1 MIPRISFNLPLRAIL
16 PAERGEGAAISS
28 PIQALTDAIA
38 FMPRPPDAIF
48 RSGMYRDTIVAI
60 STPLGEGG
68 IGIVRLSGAEALS
81 VAKVIF
87 PGKLSDRRL
96 AYGHIIDPR
105 TGERV
110 DEVLVSFMASPHTYT
125 REDVIE
131 INCHGGPL
139 PLQRILQLA
148 LRHGAR
154 LAQPGEFTLRAF
166 LNGRIDLAQAES
178 VLDVIRSRTEASL
191 RMAVQG
197 LDGRLST
204 AVRDLRE
211 LLLSALA
218 YLTAR
223 IDFPEDEVPS
233 QDVVRPLNKA
243 LRALRELIAT
253 ADAGMAYRFGVKTA
267 IVGRP
272 NVGKSSLL
280 NRLLREDR
288 SIVTPVPGTTRD
300 TIEEVANL
308 GGVPFVLVDTA
319 GIIHSKD
326 LVESLGVERSRRAV
340 EQADLVLVMIDAS
353 QPITDADRD
362 IVALTG
368 NKATLVVANKCDL
381 PQQAKPEELGHDT
394 VHTSALSGEGLGHL
408 EEKMVELALGGKI
421 VVSDALMVNNPRHK
435 DALERAAR
443 ALDEAVRDLEARV
456 PDDFVTIHLTASID
470 ALGEITGETV
480 REDLL
485 ETIFGNFCIGK

>member
-1 MIPRISFNLPLRAIL
+1 
-16 PAERGEGAAISS
+16 
-28 PIQALTDAIA
+28 
-38 FMPRPPDAIF
+38 
-48 RSGMYRDTIVAI
+48 MYRDTIAAI

-81 VAKVIF
+81 IAKVVF
-87 PGKLSDRRL
+87 QGKLSDRRL
-96 AYGHIIDPR
+96 SYGHVIDPQ

-110 DEVLVSFMASPHTYT
+110 DEVLVSYMAAPHTYT
-125 REDVIE
+125 REDVVE

-178 VLDVIRSRTEASL
+178 VLDVIRATTEASL
-191 RMAVQG
+191 RVAMHG
-197 LDGRLST
+197 LDGRLSS
-204 AVRDLRE
+204 AIKDLRAQ
-211 LLLSALA
+211 LLSVLA

-223 IDFPEDEVPS
+223 IDFPEDEVPG
-233 QDVVRPLNKA
+233 QDVAQPLDDT
-243 LRALRELIAT
+243 LRKLRDLIAT
-253 ADAGMAYRFGVKTA
+253 ADAGMVYRFGVKTA

-288 SIVTPVPGTTRD
+288 SIVTPIPGTTRD

-308 GGVPFVLVDTA
+308 KGVPFILVDTA

-326 LVESLGVERSRRAV
+326 VVESLGVERSRKAI
-340 EQADLVLVMIDAS
+340 EQADLVLTVVDVS
-353 QPITDADRD
+353 QPLTDADRE
-362 IVALTG
+362 IVALIG
-368 NKATLVVANKCDL
+368 GKAALVVANKCDL
-381 PQQAKPEELGHDT
+381 PRQDEPEKLGRQT
-394 VHTSALSGEGLGHL
+394 VYTSALSGEGLSRL
-408 EEKMVELALGGKI
+408 EDKMVELALGGEV

-435 DALERAAR
+435 DALERAATTLAQ
-443 ALDEAVRDLEARV
+443 ALQDLDTGM
-456 PDDFVTIHLTASID
+456 PDDFVTIHLTASLN

-480 REDLL
+480 QEDLL
-485 ETIFGNFCIGK
+485 ETIFANFCIGK

>member
-1 MIPRISFNLPLRAIL
+1 
-16 PAERGEGAAISS
+16 
-28 PIQALTDAIA
+28 
-38 FMPRPPDAIF
+38 
-48 RSGMYRDTIVAI
+48 MYQDTIAAI

-81 VAKVIF
+81 IAKAIF
-87 PGKLSDRRL
+87 PGNLSDRRL
-96 AYGHIIDPR
+96 SYGHIVDPR

-110 DEVLVSFMASPHTYT
+110 DEVLVSYMAAPHTYT
-125 REDVIE
+125 REDVVE

-191 RMAVQG
+191 RLAMQG
-197 LDGRLST
+197 LNGHLSS
-204 AVRDLRE
+204 AIRDLRE
-211 LLLSALA
+211 PLLSALA

-233 QDVVRPLNKA
+233 QDVVQPLNEA
-243 LRALRELIAT
+243 LENLRGLIAT
-253 ADAGMAYRFGVKTA
+253 ADAGLVYRFGVNTA

-280 NRLLREDR
+280 NRLLRQER

-300 TIEEVANL
+300 TVEEVANIK
-308 GGVPFVLVDTA
+308 GVPFVLVDTA

-326 LVESLGVERSRRAV
+326 LVESLGVERSRKAI
-340 EQADLVLVMIDAS
+340 EQSDLVLLMIDVS
-353 QPITDADRD
+353 QPMTEADRE
-362 IVALTG
+362 IVALVG
-368 NKATLVVANKCDL
+368 DKAALVVANKCDL
-381 PQQAKPEELGHDT
+381 PPQAKPDELGRET
-394 VHTSALSGEGLGHL
+394 VYTSALSGEGINRL
-408 EEKMVELALGGKI
+408 EERMVEMALGGRI
-421 VVSDALMVNNPRHK
+421 VTSEAPMVSNPRHK
-435 DALERAAR
+435 DALERAAQSLDQ
-443 ALDEAVRDLEARV
+443 ALQDLKTGT
-456 PDDFVTIHLTASID
+456 PDDFVTIHLTASLN
-470 ALGEITGETV
+470 ALGEITGEAV
-480 REDLL
+480 HEDLL
-485 ETIFGNFCIGK
+485 ETIFANFCIGK

>member
-1 MIPRISFNLPLRAIL
+1 
-16 PAERGEGAAISS
+16 
-28 PIQALTDAIA
+28 
-38 FMPRPPDAIF
+38 
-48 RSGMYRDTIVAI
+48 MYRDTIAAI

-81 VAKVIF
+81 IARAVF

-96 AYGHIIDPR
+96 SYGHIIDPQ

-110 DEVLVSFMASPHTYT
+110 DEVLVSYMAAPHTYT
-125 REDVIE
+125 REDVVE

-139 PLQRILQLA
+139 PLQCILQLA
-148 LRHGAR
+148 LRRGAR

-178 VLDVIRSRTEASL
+178 VLDVVRSRTEASL
-191 RMAVQG
+191 RLAVQD
-197 LDGRLST
+197 LNGRLSSSI
-204 AVRDLRE
+204 RDLRAQ
-211 LLLSALA
+211 LLSALA

-233 QDVVRPLNKA
+233 QDVAHPLNEA
-243 LRALRELIAT
+243 LRTLRELIAT
-253 ADAGMAYRFGVKTA
+253 ADAGMVYRFGVKTA

-319 GIIHSKD
+319 GIIRSKD

-340 EQADLVLVMIDAS
+340 EQADLVLVMIDVS

-368 NKATLVVANKCDL
+368 NEATLVVANKSDL
-381 PQQAKPEELGHDT
+381 PHQANPGELGREA
-394 VHTSALSGEGLGHL
+394 VYTSALSGEGLGHL

-421 VVSDALMVNNPRHK
+421 VVSDAPMVNNPRHK
-435 DALERAAR
+435 DALERAAESLYQ
-443 ALDEAVRDLEARV
+443 ALQDLDAGM
-456 PDDFVTIHLTASID
+456 PDDFVTIHLTTSLS

-485 ETIFGNFCIGK
+485 ETIFANFCIGK

>member
-1 MIPRISFNLPLRAIL
+1 
-16 PAERGEGAAISS
+16 
-28 PIQALTDAIA
+28 
-38 FMPRPPDAIF
+38 
-48 RSGMYRDTIVAI
+48 MYRDTIAAI

-81 VAKVIF
+81 IAKAVF

-96 AYGHIIDPR
+96 SYGHIIDPR

-110 DEVLVSFMASPHTYT
+110 DEVLVSCMAAPHTYT
-125 REDVIE
+125 REDVVE

-178 VLDVIRSRTEASL
+178 VLDVIRARTEASL
-191 RMAVQG
+191 RLALQG
-197 LDGRLST
+197 LDGRLSS
-204 AVRDLRE
+204 AIRNLRQQ
-211 LLLSALA
+211 LLSMLA

-223 IDFPEDEVPS
+223 IDFPEDEIPS
-233 QDVVRPLNKA
+233 QDMAQPLNKA
-243 LRALRELIAT
+243 LQTLRELIAT
-253 ADAGMAYRFGVKTA
+253 ADAGMVYRFGVKTA

-319 GIIHSKD
+319 GIIRSKD

-340 EQADLVLVMIDAS
+340 EQADLVLVMIDVS
-353 QPITDADRD
+353 QPITDADRY
-362 IVALTG
+362 IVALTA

-381 PQQAKPEELGHDT
+381 PQRANPDELGPKA
-394 VHTSALSGEGLGHL
+394 VYTSALSGDGLRHL
-408 EEKMVELALGGKI
+408 EEQMVELALGGKT
-421 VVSDALMVNNPRHK
+421 VVSDAPMVNNPRHK
-435 DALERAAR
+435 DALARAAES
-443 ALDEAVRDLEARV
+443 LDQAARDLDAGV
-456 PDDFVTIHLTASID
+456 PDDFVTIHLTASLN

-480 REDLL
+480 QEDLL
-485 ETIFGNFCIGK
+485 ETIFANFCIGK